1 MPNTP
6 QADDSIHEDQ
16 VLNFL
21 VNRVD
26 EEVELDLAP
35 NAETTSEDVHEV
47 LVGACADGTS
57 VSTLCEK
64 SEDSPHHNTVLYHL
78 REKFDLESVERIGN
92 KLLQKD
98 VLDVLPEQVEVC
110 ADLHLRPYYGDED
123 ETDGLYHSEAKRG
136 TTAFHAYA
144 TLYARVT
151 NKRFTLAVR
160 RLEDGDT
167 ASSVLAEFL
176 GVLDGLDAEVEA
188 VYLDR
193 EFYDSKC
200 LTLLQAHNHAYVMPI
215 VRWGRTIKQELSKGW
230 SRVIQHDLTAKLD
243 SHSWTVEFPV
253 YIDCTYQNGRYDE
266 HGVARH
272 GYAADA
278 PFIDTPRNARYHYA
292 KRFGIE
298 ASYRLS
304 EQSIATT
311 STQDPV
317 VRLLYVVVSLLLQN
331 VWRYLHW
338 EYVATPRRGGRRLW
352 SWPFKEFINMIRR
365 AAWTALAVRRAVP
378 ANRLPDD
385 RFHR

>member
-1 MPNTP
+1 MHSNK
-6 QADDSIHEDQ
+6 QADNVIHEDQ
-16 VLNFL
+16 LLNFL
-21 VNRVD
+21 VNRLD
-26 EEVELDLAP
+26 EEVPLSLAN
-35 NAETTSEDVHEV
+35 NAEITAEDIYEV

-57 VSTLCEK
+57 VSTLCASSK
-64 SEDSPHHNTVLYHL
+64 NAPAANTILYHL
-78 REKFDLESVERIGN
+78 RTKLEPERLERVANTLLRKDLDQ
-92 KLLQKD
+92 LLS
-98 VLDVLPEQVEVC
+98 EQVEVC
-110 ADLHLRPYYGDED
+110 VDLHLRPYYGDED
-123 ETDGLYHSEAKRG
+123 ETDGIYHSQAKRG

-144 TLYARVT
+144 ILYARVT

-176 GVLDGLDAEVEA
+176 GVLDGLDFSVKA

-200 LTLLQAHNHAYVMPI
+200 LTVLQAHNHAYVMPI
-215 VRWGRTIKQELSKGW
+215 VRWGKAIKQELSEGW
-230 SRVIQHDLTAKLD
+230 SRVIQHELTGKLD
-243 SHSWTVEFPV
+243 GHSWTVEFPV

-278 PFIDTPRNARYHYA
+278 PFIDTPRDARYHYA

-338 EYVATPRRGGRRLW
+338 EFVATPRRGGRRLW
-352 SWPFKEFINMIRR
+352 SWSFKEFINMVRR
-365 AAWTALAVRRAVP
+365 AAWTALTVRRAVP
-378 ANRLPDD
+378 ANRPPDD

>member
-1 MPNTP
+1 
-6 QADDSIHEDQ
+6 
-16 VLNFL
+16 
-21 VNRVD
+21 
-26 EEVELDLAP
+26 
-35 NAETTSEDVHEV
+35 
-47 LVGACADGTS
+47 
-57 VSTLCEK
+57 
-64 SEDSPHHNTVLYHL
+64 
-78 REKFDLESVERIGN
+78 
-92 KLLQKD
+92 
-98 VLDVLPEQVEVC
+98 VEVV

-123 ETDGLYHSEAKRG
+123 DTEGLYHSEAKRG

-144 TLYARVT
+144 TLYARVK
-151 NKRFTLAVR
+151 NKRYTLAVR

-176 GVLDGLDAEVEA
+176 GILDGLDLGVKA

-215 VRWGRTIKQELSKGW
+215 VRWGRTIKRELSEGW
-230 SRVIQHDLTAKLD
+230 SRMIQHDMTAKLD
-243 SHSWTVEFPV
+243 GHSWTVEFPV

-278 PFIDTPRNARYHYA
+278 PFINSPREARYHYA

-304 EQSIATT
+304 EQTIATT
-311 STQDPV
+311 TTQNPV

-352 SWPFKEFINMIRR
+352 EWSYKEFTNMMRR
-365 AAWTALAVRRAVP
+365 AAWTALATRRAVP
-378 ANRLPDD
+378 TNRPPDD
-385 RFHR
+385 RFSR